1 MAKILYKPVGILV
14 GVIAGLIA
22 GQIFER
28 VWALVGSGEE
38 PPDPEDRDA
47 GWVETVVSAAL
58 MGAIFGAVRAAVQRG
73 GAKGFERATGIWPG
87 DEHSDDD

>member
-1 MAKILYKPVGILV
+1 MAKILYKPVGLLV

-28 VWALVGSGEE
+28 LWAMVGSGE
-38 PPDPEDRDA
+38 PADPEDRDA
-47 GWVETVVSAAL
+47 GWLEPIASAAL

-73 GAKGFERATGIWPG
+73 GAKGFERATGVWPG
-87 DEHSDDD
+87 GTRNDD